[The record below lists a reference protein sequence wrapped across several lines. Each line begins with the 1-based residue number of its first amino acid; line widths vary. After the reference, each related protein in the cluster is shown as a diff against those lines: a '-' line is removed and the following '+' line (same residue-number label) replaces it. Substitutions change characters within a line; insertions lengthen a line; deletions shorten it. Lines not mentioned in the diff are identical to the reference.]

1 MESWRSAKML
11 LGRSNPSWQWK
22 SNISKLQRASAKVA
36 FGATNKYPVTFQYA
50 GWLTGILTM
59 VYYNPH
65 VVWSP
70 VNPKQPGLTLLNWSI
85 PLRSN
90 AKKSLIQAFV
100 NCSDHRGFVSR
111 HGSCS
116 LDCKMAMMR
125 TRTWLL
131 HAPCCSKNL
140 TSISVVKQELFAVF
154 AVAFVAVQPL
164 VRTHACDWLVG
175 PNQLNQ
181 NTRHHRAT
189 PAKTNHFQLYGM
201 AMLLM

>member
-1 MESWRSAKML
+1 MLWPPSGRHHFWQMVSVDSILLPRLSFNIIQSRWWSKWRSAKML

-70 VNPKQPGLTLLNWSI
+70 RNPKQPGLTLLNWSI

-140 TSISVVKQELFAVF
+140 TSISVVKQ
-154 AVAFVAVQPL
+154 
-164 VRTHACDWLVG
+164 
-175 PNQLNQ
+175 
-181 NTRHHRAT
+181 
-189 PAKTNHFQLYGM
+189 
-201 AMLLM
+201 